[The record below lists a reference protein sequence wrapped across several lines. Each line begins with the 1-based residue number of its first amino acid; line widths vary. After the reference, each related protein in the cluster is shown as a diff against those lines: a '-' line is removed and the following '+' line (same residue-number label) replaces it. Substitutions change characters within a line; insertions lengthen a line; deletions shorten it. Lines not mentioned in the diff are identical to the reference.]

1 MKKHVSTVYVR
12 TEIME
17 ELKMRTN
24 GERERKTYIL
34 NWRLLCKRNNHSH
47 TVSRWLGST
56 LTVCQCKTVPLH

>member
-12 TEIME
+12 TAIME

-56 LTVCQCKTVPLH
+56 L